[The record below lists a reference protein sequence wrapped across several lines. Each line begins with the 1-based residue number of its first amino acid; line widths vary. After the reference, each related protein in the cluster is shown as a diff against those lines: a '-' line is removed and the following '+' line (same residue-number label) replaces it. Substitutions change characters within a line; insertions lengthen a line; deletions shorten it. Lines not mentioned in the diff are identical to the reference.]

1 METVIYIVKQGDNL
15 CDIAKKYNTT
25 ANMIAR
31 YNGLIDTDILEMDK
45 ILRIPVSTIPNM
57 STSMDYTIQSGDTLA
72 KIAEKYGTT
81 VETLAKLNGITDIDE
96 IWAGNVIKIPLY
108 ASTMPMPLPET
119 LPEIHDDESIIK
131 YIVQEGDTL
140 WKIARRFNVKLAD
153 IINLNKLCNP
163 DLIYPDQVIIIPE

>member
-81 VETLAKLNGITDIDE
+81 VEALAKLNGITDIDE

>member
-1 METVIYIVKQGDNL
+1 METVIYIVKQGDSL

-31 YNGLIDTDILEMDK
+31 YNGLADTDILEMDE

-57 STSMDYTIQSGDTLA
+57 GTSMEYTIQSGDTLS

-81 VETLAKLNGITDIDE
+81 VEALAKLNGIADADE

-108 ASTMPMPLPET
+108 ASTLPMPT
-119 LPEIHDDESIIK
+119 PEIHQDDKMIK

-140 WKIARRFNVKLAD
+140 WKISKRFNVKLAD
-153 IINLNKLCNP
+153 IINLNKLTNP

>member
-1 METVIYIVKQGDNL
+1 METVIYIVKQGDSL

-119 LPEIHDDESIIK
+119 LPEMHDDESIIK

>member
-25 ANMIAR
+25 ANMVAR

-81 VETLAKLNGITDIDE
+81 VEALAKLNGITDIDE

-108 ASTMPMPLPET
+108 SSTFPMP
-119 LPEIHDDESIIK
+119 LPEIHDDDKMIK

>member
-1 METVIYIVKQGDNL
+1 METVIYIVKQGDSL

-31 YNGLIDTDILEMDK
+31 YNGLVDTDILEMDK

-57 STSMDYTIQSGDTLA
+57 GTSMEYTIQSGDTLS

-81 VETLAKLNGITDIDE
+81 VEALAKLNGIADADE

-108 ASTMPMPLPET
+108 ASTLPMPLPE
-119 LPEIHDDESIIK
+119 IHQDDKMIK

-140 WKIARRFNVKLAD
+140 WKISKRFNVKLAD
-153 IINLNKLCNP
+153 IINLNKLTNP

>member
-1 METVIYIVKQGDNL
+1 METVIYIVKQGDSL

-57 STSMDYTIQSGDTLA
+57 GTSMDYTIQSGDTLA

-119 LPEIHDDESIIK
+119 LPEMHDDESIIK

>member
-81 VETLAKLNGITDIDE
+81 VEALAKLNGITDIDE

-108 ASTMPMPLPET
+108 SSTLPMP
-119 LPEIHDDESIIK
+119 LPEIHDDDKMIK

>member
-81 VETLAKLNGITDIDE
+81 VEALAKLNGITDIDE

-108 ASTMPMPLPET
+108 ASTLPMP
-119 LPEIHDDESIIK
+119 LPEIHDDDKMIK

>member
-1 METVIYIVKQGDNL
+1 METVIYIVKQGDSL

-57 STSMDYTIQSGDTLA
+57 GTSMDYTIQSGDTLA

-81 VETLAKLNGITDIDE
+81 VEALAKLNGITDIDE

-119 LPEIHDDESIIK
+119 LPEIHDNES
-131 YIVQEGDTL
+131 
-140 WKIARRFNVKLAD
+140 
-153 IINLNKLCNP
+153 
-163 DLIYPDQVIIIPE
+163 